1 LVRENFKHIGK
12 TMTKYILSAAAIAA
26 ITFSGCS
33 QVSDT
38 VSSAAKGTANMAKSA
53 TNAVADTAK
62 GATEKVSSTVTNA
75 VDSNKSAATDKV
87 DTTVNKVDT
96 KVSSMKVDA
105 PESSL
110 KVGDVVETKVEMEK
124 ASVAAAATEATTS
137 LPTSTSYTEQATTK
151 VMEVADE
158 KTDGKASQVVD
169 ALK

>member
-12 TMTKYILSAAAIAA
+12 TMTKYILSVAAIAA

-110 KVGDVVETKVEMEK
+110 KVGDVVESKIDD
-124 ASVAAAATEATTS
+124 ASASAVST
-137 LPTSTSYTEQATTK
+137 LPTSTSMTDMAK
-151 VMEVADE
+151 DKAVEVADD
-158 KTDGKASQVVD
+158 KTDGAATKVID
-169 ALK
+169 AIK

>member
-1 LVRENFKHIGK
+1 
-12 TMTKYILSAAAIAA
+12 MTKHILSAAAIAA

-53 TNAVADTAK
+53 T
-62 GATEKVSSTVTNA
+62 EKVSSTVTNA

-87 DTTVNKVDT
+87 DTTVNKVDA

>member
-1 LVRENFKHIGK
+1 
-12 TMTKYILSAAAIAA
+12 MTKQILSAVAIAA

-87 DTTVNKVDT
+87 DSTM
-96 KVSSMKVDA
+96 SSMKVDA

-110 KVGDVVETKVEMEK
+110 KVGDVVETKIDD
-124 ASVAAAATEATTS
+124 ASASAAAT
-137 LPTSTSYTEQATTK
+137 LPTSSSMTDMAK
-151 VMEVADE
+151 DKAVEVADE
-158 KTDGKASQVVD
+158 HTNGGATKVMD

>member
-1 LVRENFKHIGK
+1 MKYNITISLVRENFTYIGK

-38 VSSAAKGTANMAKSA
+38 VSSAAKGTANMAKGA
-53 TNAVADTAK
+53 TNAVVDTAK

-75 VDSNKSAATDKV
+75 VDSNTSAATDKV
-87 DTTVNKVDT
+87 DTTM
-96 KVSSMKVDA
+96 SSMKVDA

-110 KVGDVVETKVEMEK
+110 KVGDVVESKIDD
-124 ASVAAAATEATTS
+124 ASASDIPT
-137 LPTSTSYTEQATTK
+137 LPTSSSMTDMAKDK
-151 VMEVADE
+151 VVEVADE
-158 KTDGKASQVVD
+158 HTNGSATQVMD